1 MKQKLI
7 TDELINEM
15 LEARGFGEKQINDD
29 LVQEAVLNH
38 FNVEFTDNFTSNAD
52 FYIYEESTADGYSVY
67 VATHDTSSININE
80 NVYYYDSDLGDALE
94 EFIKYSNGD
103 EHTPEVIY
111 VDDLHQHFIDD
122 CMGQLFEYLAARFE
136 EDIIDEL
143 KDKGYKQINEIRS
156 NSISMADISMCEGDD
171 CNLRET
177 CYRFKAEPCEYRQS
191 YMPAPIKNG
200 VCEYYW
206 STL

>member
-15 LEARGFGEKQINDD
+15 LEARGFGEKQINDED
-29 LVQEAVLNH
+29 LAKEAVLNH

-67 VATHDTSSININE
+67 VATHDTSSISINE

-103 EHTPEVIY
+103 EDNPEIIY
-111 VDDLHQHFIDD
+111 VDDLHQQFIDD
-122 CMGQLFEYLAARFE
+122 SMSQLFEYLAERFE

-143 KDKGYKQINEIRS
+143 KDKGYKQINEL
-156 NSISMADISMCEGDD
+156 E
-171 CNLRET
+171 
-177 CYRFKAEPCEYRQS
+177 
-191 YMPAPIKNG
+191 
-200 VCEYYW
+200 V
-206 STL
+206 TL

>member
-15 LEARGFGEKQINDD
+15 LEARGFGEKQINDED
-29 LVQEAVLNH
+29 LAKEAVLNH

-143 KDKGYKQINEIRS
+143 KDKGYKQINEL
-156 NSISMADISMCEGDD
+156 E
-171 CNLRET
+171 
-177 CYRFKAEPCEYRQS
+177 
-191 YMPAPIKNG
+191 
-200 VCEYYW
+200 V
-206 STL
+206 TL